1 MAKLTF
7 NTECPCGA
15 PLKSSVKKPTRFE
28 NSFQKLHC
36 KKCGSRFL
44 LTCVRDKEMGKRTF
58 TAHFEDLELTKK
70 AQDAQA
76 ARPIVK
82 AKIIADKLGLLPI
95 EERSAIRT
103 DLDENG

>member
-15 PLKSSVKKPTRFE
+15 ELKSSVKKPTRFE

-44 LTCVRDKEMGKRTF
+44 LTCVRDKEIGKRTF
-58 TAHFEDLELTKK
+58 TAHFEDLVLSPM
-70 AQDAQA
+70 AQRIQA
-76 ARPIVK
+76 ARLPVK
-82 AKIIADKLGLLPI
+82 AKILAAHLGVLP
-95 EERSAIRT
+95 EEKPSAIKT
-103 DLDENG
+103 DLDES